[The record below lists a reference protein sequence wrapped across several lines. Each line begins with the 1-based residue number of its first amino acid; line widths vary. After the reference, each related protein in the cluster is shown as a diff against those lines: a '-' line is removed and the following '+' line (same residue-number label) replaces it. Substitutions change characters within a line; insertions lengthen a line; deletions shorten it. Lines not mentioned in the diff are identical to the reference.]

1 MRPQSK
7 SDRGGGGWGI
17 VCLILGVLIL
27 VPVIVPTYI
36 VHIAVFVFIDTLPVI
51 GLGILSGYAGRVS
64 LAQGALFGLGAYTTA
79 LLTTRLAIP
88 SLAGF
93 VPAILVTA
101 IAGVLLGAPAL
112 RLAGLYFVMA
122 TIGIQQIIWII
133 LMNWIPVTGGPQ
145 GVRSI
150 PSLGIGAM
158 IAESP
163 QAYYYFALV
172 LALVSYLL
180 SRRVLASRLGLQLR
194 ALSDDELAASASA
207 VSVVRAKVIAL
218 ALSAAWA
225 GAGGFL
231 YAHYVRYIHPEMF
244 TLEPSILFLTMSIFG
259 GYRSLEGMLIAT
271 VILESAT
278 EYLRPLGEYRL
289 IGYGLVLLLGMMY
302 FPKGILSLIRRRG
315 STAEGDDTTSA
326 SSRTDQAARVR

>member
-1 MRPQSK
+1 V
-7 SDRGGGGWGI
+7 G
-17 VCLILGVLIL
+17 LILGGLSV
-27 VPVIVPTYI
+27 VPAIVPTYI
-36 VHIAVFVFIDTLPVI
+36 VHIAVFVLIDTLPVI

-79 LLTTRLAIP
+79 LLTTRLGMPPLSGLVA
-88 SLAGF
+88 
-93 VPAILVTA
+93 AILVA
-101 IAGVLLGAPAL
+101 ALAGVILGAPAL

-150 PSLGIGAM
+150 PGLGIGTM
-158 IAESP
+158 TAESP
-163 QAYYYFALV
+163 QAFYYIALTV
-172 LALVSYLL
+172 ALVSYLL
-180 SRRVLASRLGLQLR
+180 SRRVLTSRLGLQLR
-194 ALSDDELAASASA
+194 ALSDDELAASACA

-259 GYRSLEGMLIAT
+259 GYRSLEGMVIAT
-271 VILESAT
+271 AILESAT

-302 FPKGILSLIRRRG
+302 FPQGILSLFRRRRG
-315 STAEGDDTTSA
+315 KGDAGHEPSAEPRRD
-326 SSRTDQAARVR
+326 AAAQVGKC